1 VLHASRFALNE
12 TVLCAHRIEMQYCSH
27 MKAERNKVDIASVVL
42 FLAEAT
48 VVSALWDYFAAS
60 HGMLK

>member
-1 VLHASRFALNE
+1 
-12 TVLCAHRIEMQYCSH
+12 
-27 MKAERNKVDIASVVL
+27 MKSERNKVDVASVVQ

-60 HGMLK
+60 HGMLKYNDVREWQKQNH

>member
-1 VLHASRFALNE
+1 M
-12 TVLCAHRIEMQYCSH
+12 CAHRIEMQYCSH